1 MTFEHSDSGRWMLLR
16 CDDVTLRRNPEPVI
30 LDIDEAVEWIRKH
43 RPIPW
48 LGSIFSVPPESNL
61 PSGIS
66 VSQYLFEQLL
76 ISSGEDSS
84 DVDNLF
90 WNKFLPL
97 FPLERLFDLCELIQI
112 PAKSTLLD
120 WFNDKSTS
128 AKPNPLHF
136 AIAEYCRSQGIA
148 ECVTTNWD
156 SLFESAFESLNVSVK
171 SVGPDEWFTEESAT
185 SSGVTVFHPHG
196 SFQNRNVICSFHAE
210 SRGVPLHP
218 TEGTRSFMF
227 LGYSGYEP
235 SMYPHLERIGHGN
248 ALWCVRKRED
258 LLVPLR
264 KRLLSLAGT
273 VVFVGDVREL
283 LRRLGYLGEL
293 VDFTN
298 NSALPMD
305 IHIHDRQ
312 RSLANDVIRS
322 FLGTVS
328 LKEAFESVKK
338 ASNEIEMFLR
348 ANFFS
353 EYVGTLVRQR
363 CSDAMLGQVI
373 ASVLATAPDFLHK
386 THLIDQFWMWDIAFR
401 VRTNQNFTS
410 AHFDNMHRISRR
422 DDLIEIAGSFGG
434 RLKTQSLAYATFLD
448 SANCDKVF
456 SGDQYIMAMA
466 FGDKALQGELCEIS
480 AWNAFINGEVERATA
495 LLESAATY
503 YYVSAIPQAGDRISA
518 ICRSIPGSTKYRR
531 LFT

>member
-1 MTFEHSDSGRWMLLR
+1 
-16 CDDVTLRRNPEPVI
+16 
-30 LDIDEAVEWIRKH
+30 
-43 RPIPW
+43 
-48 LGSIFSVPPESNL
+48 
-61 PSGIS
+61 
-66 VSQYLFEQLL
+66 
-76 ISSGEDSS
+76 
-84 DVDNLF
+84 
-90 WNKFLPL
+90 
-97 FPLERLFDLCELIQI
+97 
-112 PAKSTLLD
+112 
-120 WFNDKSTS
+120 
-128 AKPNPLHF
+128 
-136 AIAEYCRSQGIA
+136 
-148 ECVTTNWD
+148 
-156 SLFESAFESLNVSVK
+156 
-171 SVGPDEWFTEESAT
+171 
-185 SSGVTVFHPHG
+185 
-196 SFQNRNVICSFHAE
+196 
-210 SRGVPLHP
+210 
-218 TEGTRSFMF
+218 MF